1 MCRDLARQRRRAD
14 GDHAGRDIA
23 VRIAIDID
31 STLHHH
37 WPLVAA
43 AAKRRFGVDLPY
55 EQQFPSTA
63 RRLSEEQLRVCIE
76 DTHADEAIAGARPY
90 PHAVETVNRWS
101 DAGHAIHIASRRAE
115 RSLTATRRWLDDIGL
130 RHHGLSRDDD
140 KIALCRRIGI
150 DLLIDDSPD
159 TLLRAVDAGILAA
172 TLRHPWNAHVCDA
185 SPVTCA
191 TDWRELAR
199 ALQPVVDREPLG

>member
-1 MCRDLARQRRRAD
+1 MVEKSP
-14 GDHAGRDIA
+14 GM
-23 VRIAIDID
+23 RIAIDID

-43 AAKRRFGVDLPY
+43 AAKRRFGIELPY
-55 EQQFPSTA
+55 EEQFPWAT

-76 DTHADEAIAGARPY
+76 DTHSAEAIAGARPY
-90 PHAVETVNRWS
+90 PHAVETVNRWYDS
-101 DAGHAIHIASRRAE
+101 GHFIHITSHRAE

-130 RHHGLSRDDD
+130 RRHELSCVYD
-140 KIALCRRIGI
+140 KVALCRELGI

-172 TLRHPWNAHVCDA
+172 TLRHPWNEHVRDA
-185 SPVTCA
+185 SLVSSGA
-191 TDWRELAR
+191 DWRELAR
-199 ALQPVVDREPLG
+199 VLEPVLAGDHGGS